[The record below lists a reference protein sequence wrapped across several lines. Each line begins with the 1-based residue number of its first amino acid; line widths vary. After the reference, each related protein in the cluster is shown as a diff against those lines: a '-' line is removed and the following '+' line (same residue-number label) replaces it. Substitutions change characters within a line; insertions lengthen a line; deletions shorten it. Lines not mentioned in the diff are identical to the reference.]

1 MKLVKTVIVTLI
13 FIIFA
18 ILGISLLK
26 TNPDALAMFVN
37 ILNTIDKIV
46 DVIFKGLL
54 IISAIAFVI
63 SLVICFKNFLKLGQT
78 ATNPQERVKVLTNM
92 YSGFKVT
99 LKIFV
104 FAVAIKAIFEIII
117 AILVHFM

>member
-1 MKLVKTVIVTLI
+1 MKLVKTVIITLI

-37 ILNTIDKIV
+37 ILNITDKIV

-54 IISAIAFVI
+54 IICGILLVISAIIGLIGF
-63 SLVICFKNFLKLGQT
+63 SKLGAT
-78 ATNPQERVKVLTNM
+78 ATNPQERAKL
-92 YSGFKVT
+92 
-99 LKIFV
+99 L
-104 FAVAIKAIFEIII
+104 
-117 AILVHFM
+117 